1 MTEIAVML
9 GGNLPGS
16 AEVIKEAL
24 KKFAAA
30 GVEDICTSEVKISEA
45 VDCVPGTPDFLDMA
59 FAGKWAGTEVELLE
73 LCQRLE
79 REAGRPAI
87 HSSRESRILD
97 CDIIFFGDDDIPD
110 DLLNKVLY
118 HLNYERECVDK
129 AVLLIQN
136 GSIVP
141 EFKELQKLCFPPA
154 DCRILQ
160 CEFAHNITG

>member
-16 AEVIKEAL
+16 AEAIKEAL

-97 CDIIFFGDDDIPD
+97 CDIIFFGDTVLDTPRLTIPHPRAQMR
-110 DLLNKVLY
+110 KFVLEVMVQVAPY
-118 HLNYERECVDK
+118 MHFADGTTVKK
-129 AVLLIQN
+129 A
-136 GSIVP
+136 
-141 EFKELQKLCFPPA
+141 LQMLEAK
-154 DCRILQ
+154 
-160 CEFAHNITG
+160 

>member
-16 AEVIKEAL
+16 AEAIKEAL

-97 CDIIFFGDDDIPD
+97 CDIIFFGDTVLDTPRLTIPHPRAQMR
-110 DLLNKVLY
+110 KFVLEVMVQVAPY
-118 HLNYERECVDK
+118 MRFADGTTVKK
-129 AVLLIQN
+129 A
-136 GSIVP
+136 
-141 EFKELQKLCFPPA
+141 LQMLEAK
-154 DCRILQ
+154 
-160 CEFAHNITG
+160 

>member
-16 AEVIKEAL
+16 AEAIKVAL

-59 FAGKWAGTEVELLE
+59 VTGFWEDTPEKLLT

-79 REAGRPAI
+79 REAGRPAE

-97 CDIIFFGDDDIPD
+97 CDIILFGDITLDTPALVIPHPRA
-110 DLLNKVLY
+110 LKRRFVLEP
-118 HLNYERECVDK
+118 LAEI
-129 AVLLIQN
+129 A
-136 GSIVP
+136 P
-141 EFKELQKLCFPPA
+141 EMVFPGNLSVAQALDELTQSC
-154 DCRILQ
+154 
-160 CEFAHNITG
+160 